1 MAEPV
6 KFEKEEMEQ
15 IAAFQNQYVQHQNS
29 LGQIAVQRI
38 QTEQRMGELD
48 AMEDEV
54 RQAFE
59 KTQQDEAAF
68 VKVVNEKYGQGVLN
82 PQTGEFTPN
91 KPTDIEPDTSETT

>member
-1 MAEPV
+1 MADPV
-6 KFEKEEMEQ
+6 KFEQEEMDQ

-38 QTEQRMGELD
+38 QTEQRLGELD

-54 RQAFE
+54 KQAFE

-68 VKVVNEKYGQGVLN
+68 VKVVNDKYGQGVLN
-82 PQTGEFTPN
+82 PQTGVFTPN
-91 KPTDIEPDTSETT
+91 ESANIEPDTSEST

>member
-38 QTEQRMGELD
+38 QTEQRMVELD

-59 KTQQDEAAF
+59 KTIGFFISDHNYMIIF
-68 VKVVNEKYGQGVLN
+68 
-82 PQTGEFTPN
+82 
-91 KPTDIEPDTSETT
+91 